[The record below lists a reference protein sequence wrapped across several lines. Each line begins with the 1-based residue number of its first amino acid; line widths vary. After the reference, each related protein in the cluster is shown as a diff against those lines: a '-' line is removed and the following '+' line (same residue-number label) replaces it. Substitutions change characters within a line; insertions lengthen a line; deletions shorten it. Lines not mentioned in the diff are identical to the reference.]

1 MSRRLKIA
9 IPTVFA
15 VAALA
20 VPAIATGASTKTC
33 EEEGRPHKNFTTEFS
48 QKSACPSASKQGEE
62 ELKVSNQGGNEPPG
76 QQP

>member
-1 MSRRLKIA
+1 MSRRLKLA

-15 VAALA
+15 IGALIAPA
-20 VPAIATGASTKTC
+20 VATGAATKTC

-48 QKSACPSASKQGEE
+48 QKSACESASKQGEE
-62 ELKVSNQGGNEPPG
+62 ELKVSNKGGNEPAG